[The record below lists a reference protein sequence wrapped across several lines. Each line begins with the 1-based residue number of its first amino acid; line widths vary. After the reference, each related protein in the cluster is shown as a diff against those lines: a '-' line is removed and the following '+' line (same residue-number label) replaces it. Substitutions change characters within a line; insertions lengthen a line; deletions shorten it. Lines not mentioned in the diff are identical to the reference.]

1 MTICAHFSNRAPIMY
16 GEAQPCP
23 GWIVGYTAIIETL
36 KLRVPLP
43 AVKAMV
49 SEKEVRQIEATY
61 TSIFTTK

>member
-1 MTICAHFSNRAPIMY
+1 MH

-61 TSIFTTK
+61 VHFHDEMNPVSAKGGGRR

>member
-1 MTICAHFSNRAPIMY
+1 MH